1 MAAAAGDL
9 GLPGAER
16 DSELLRRR
24 GWRGG
29 LILPHRAFARLP
41 LRRTDIASSL
51 TLAVVL
57 TAGWIVLLPAVGRI
71 WGGIFAFWAQI
82 MQFHAQVVMVPQQW
96 FRPVHFA
103 LPFVSVSAG
112 SPDPWT
118 WWITGAVTLGVVGLT
133 FFLSREQLPWIYL
146 LRFLA
151 IIQTTSLLYF
161 AFAAARFPHDLAD
174 YIVGMMVFGT
184 ILIGLVPF
192 ILGFTYYVFDFSV
205 WQKLALSLMI
215 MAHLA
220 IFIPLQYM
228 LHTWILHN
236 SILFMPVL
244 YFAFGPFLDV
254 LVFIAFYSW
263 GMSWKSPQSRIS
275 P

>member
-1 MAAAAGDL
+1 M
-9 GLPGAER
+9 R
-16 DSELLRRR
+16 NR

-41 LRRTDIASSL
+41 LKRSDLAAS
-51 TLAVVL
+51 LALVISASV
-57 TAGWIVLLPAVGRI
+57 GWILLLPAAGKF
-71 WGGIFAFWAQI
+71 WGDILRFWAHAMNFQ
-82 MQFHAQVVMVPQQW
+82 AQVVMVPQPW

-112 SPDPWT
+112 PPDPWT
-118 WWITGAVTLGVVGLT
+118 WWITGVLTLLVVGLT
-133 FFLSREQLPWIYL
+133 FLISREQLPWIYL

-151 IIQTTSLLYF
+151 IIQTTSLVYF

-174 YIVGMMVFGT
+174 YIVGMMVFGA
-184 ILIGLVPF
+184 ILIGLVPAIF
-192 ILGFTYYVFDFSV
+192 GFTYYLFDFSI
-205 WQKLALSLMI
+205 WQKLALTLMT

-220 IFIPLQYM
+220 LFIPLQYM
-228 LHTWILHN
+228 LHTWVLHI

-254 LVFIAFYSW
+254 LIFIAFYSW
-263 GMSWKSPQSRIS
+263 GMSWESRRFRIS
-275 P
+275 T

>member
-1 MAAAAGDL
+1 M
-9 GLPGAER
+9 R
-16 DSELLRRR
+16 
-24 GWRGG
+24 
-29 LILPHRAFARLP
+29 F
-41 LRRTDIASSL
+41 
-51 TLAVVL
+51 
-57 TAGWIVLLPAVGRI
+57 
-71 WGGIFAFWAQI
+71 Q
-82 MQFHAQVVMVPQQW
+82 AQVVMVPQQW

-112 SPDPWT
+112 PPDPWT
-118 WWITGAVTLGVVGLT
+118 WWITGVLTLIVVGVT
-133 FFLSREQLPWIYL
+133 FFISREQLPWIYL

-151 IIQTTSLLYF
+151 IIQTTSLVYF

-174 YIVGMMVFGT
+174 YVVGMMVFGA
-184 ILIGLVPF
+184 ILIGLVPAIF
-192 ILGFTYYVFDFSV
+192 GFTYYLFDFSI
-205 WQKLALSLMI
+205 WQKLGLTAMT

-228 LHTWILHN
+228 LHTWVLHV

-263 GMSWKSPQSRIS
+263 GMSWPSPDSRVS
-275 P
+275 A